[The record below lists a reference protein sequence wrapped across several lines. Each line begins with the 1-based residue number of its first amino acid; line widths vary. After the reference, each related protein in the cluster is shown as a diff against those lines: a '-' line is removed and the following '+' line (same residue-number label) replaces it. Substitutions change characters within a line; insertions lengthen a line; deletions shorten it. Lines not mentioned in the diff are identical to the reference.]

1 MQKKLGQYIW
11 TLRQIEAIKEKLNN
25 ETVNSISDEITDN
38 SVDGEGASDDG
49 LQPSQ
54 NTLHQ
59 LQARLEDEFG
69 NIDSEVL
76 ILTKQVCCCCC
87 CFCWCCCCF
96 FVSLFFF
103 VFVFCFLQV
112 YIVGSLLS
120 SYP

>member
-11 TLRQIEAIKEKLNN
+11 TLRQIEAIKENLNN
-25 ETVNSISDEITDN
+25 KTVNSISDEITDN

-49 LQPSQ
+49 VQPSQ

-59 LQARLEDEFG
+59 LQAKLQDEFG

-87 CFCWCCCCF
+87 CSFIVAVVVIYLFVCF
-96 FVSLFFF
+96 SFFTSIY
-103 VFVFCFLQV
+103 C
-112 YIVGSLLS
+112 G
-120 SYP
+120 